1 MGVVV
6 VAGEETVSEA
16 AATYTLSCNRQR
28 TDWERSLSR
37 ISWRASVLAIDV
49 RDVAPEQAQTRAAA
63 ALDELA
69 AMVKRVRESIDV

>member
-1 MGVVV
+1 M
-6 VAGEETVSEA
+6 VSEA
-16 AATYTLSCNRQR
+16 AATYTLSTIRQQVETWR
-28 TDWERSLSR
+28 KLSG

-69 AMVKRVRESIDV
+69 AMIRRAREGIDV

>member
-1 MGVVV
+1 M
-6 VAGEETVSEA
+6 VSEA
-16 AATYTLSCNRQR
+16 AATYTLSTIRQQVETWR
-28 TDWERSLSR
+28 KLSG

-69 AMVKRVRESIDV
+69 AMIRRARESIDV